1 MKCFVAA
8 LRRIQMADEYIFLVA
23 LSNSAIISTSVIQSV
38 ASIEPEKASDT
49 YFIKPPG
56 FRPNSLFVGREN
68 ELAEMHKML
77 FDKKRRAEGT
87 SAVLLQCLP
96 GGGKSCLAR
105 QYVYTHFD
113 DFPGGIFWVR
123 AKSQEQ
129 LAAGFWDIARKV
141 ALKPSAND
149 ADSALPKDPEQ
160 FITVV
165 TEWFGANHDWLLV
178 LDGIQFDHS
187 ESLRRFIPDSKN
199 TSLIYTS
206 TERGVGGDHHFM
218 NPQVIRIPLLS
229 AREAQQLL
237 LLELDRTSPTTD
249 DLKNSMELV
258 QRMGFLPLV
267 IHAMA
272 QRLKATG
279 EPLAKFTRT
288 YASGPKLRDLD
299 TYKFIVEQ
307 IRVAGAFEALN
318 LINILC
324 FFNQYIPVEMIS
336 LGLKALDV
344 PTKVYERAT
353 GRALNNTIKV
363 LNRFALIDR
372 NIQEPVRSSQS
383 SKGSRESLTDDVDVI
398 KLHSVVQDFFIDSLR
413 ADAELPQWL
422 QRAVILFRASYEKAN
437 ARICTKT
444 NAGLV
449 SDYRSYEI
457 HGQRLLDHLLRNEKK
472 NLALRRVRESLEPCL
487 QALKDEIERRTQ
499 ESSYD
504 IVHGRSEAYQTS
516 IFDRTSSSSDTGPE
530 SPGTQGKVN
539 AYTWESEDYRGP
551 YESPVSL
558 TNDGLLSHIQND
570 TGLDFLPPPRI
581 EDPGYD
587 SDREEA
593 GSMTVRPSQRT
604 PRPEDLAGFGDW
616 EVIRGKRERDKPA
629 PLDLHRTVKVM
640 ERNRYHDSAGAWR
653 AVNPAA
659 ADPRVNHDTAQAFI
673 PTPTIKIPSRGRTS
687 GHSQAEVVLR
697 QISRNSPP
705 PIRGGGN
712 IIVQDRQRSPQP
724 QRAFTDYL
732 TAGSSIYAPAAVGDT
747 RSTATT
753 PLSVT
758 HNRSTSGSSLRVRP
772 ATPAMNSLQRFPH
785 SLDESMSPT
794 SSRIR
799 ERQSPGLS
807 YQQPYPSPETYLGQM
822 GEQEDSEAMSSKIS
836 SRIYPRRMGSPPVD
850 FYNDGSIPPK
860 RGLATVYTDWH
871 SSSLPY
877 PDRSPYMLTP
887 NSEAMHRSDDRSN
900 DLRIFE
906 RDASTYLESGYT
918 SQPMSRDPSGES
930 AQGARRPSLA
940 ESEPAPQMPGFSPR
954 IPTSY
959 QMYENM
965 RERGSDGLMRKSP
978 RLDIA
983 RARDIERIDE
993 WSNGPKP
1000 YKKEK
1005 YVHSTISNNS
1015 PLPLTNFSVPPL
1027 PPRPN
1032 FNPTAPIFLPRT
1044 QSQPPG
1050 PSRQMPPSPLSAPR
1064 TSPPYPEYLQQASSR
1079 PMSPSSS
1086 SGGVRIG
1093 RRMIGFGDF
1102 PDPVD
1107 LDLARQRVERQR
1119 SELSER
1125 RFREESPRAGEIS
1138 RSVENARAGN
1148 NERRNRE
1155 RPRFVR
1161 IEPDSNGTIP
1171 PQARTVSDCE
1181 IFERDTTA
1189 EGRRRGLSSPER
1201 AVGLGFVRGDE
1212 V

>member
-1 MKCFVAA
+1 M
-8 LRRIQMADEYIFLVA
+8 
-23 LSNSAIISTSVIQSV
+23 STSMIQSI
-38 ASIEPEKASDT
+38 ASSEPEKTSDT

-68 ELAEMHKML
+68 ELAEMHRML

-141 ALKPSAND
+141 ALKPSANE
-149 ADSALPKDPEQ
+149 ADSTLPKDPQQ
-160 FITVV
+160 FISVV

-178 LDGIQFDHS
+178 FDGIQFDHS

-237 LLELDRTSPTTD
+237 LLELDRQNPTTD

-267 IHAMA
+267 IHAVA

-279 EPLAKFTRT
+279 EPLAKFSRI

-344 PTKVYERAT
+344 PTKAHERAT

-363 LNRFALIDR
+363 LNRFALVDR
-372 NIQEPVRSSQS
+372 NAQEPIRSSQS

-422 QRAVILFRASYEKAN
+422 QRAVVLFQASYEKAN
-437 ARICTKT
+437 ACICSKT

-457 HGQRLLDHLLRNEKK
+457 HGRRLLEHLLRNEKK
-472 NLALRRVRESLEPCL
+472 NPALRRVRENLEPCL
-487 QALKDEIERRTQ
+487 QTLKEEIERRTR

-504 IVHGRSEAYQTS
+504 IVHGRPEAYQTS

-530 SPGTQGKVN
+530 SPGTQEKVH
-539 AYTWESEDYRGP
+539 AYTWENEDYRGP

-558 TNDGLLSHIQND
+558 THDNEHVQNGKGLE
-570 TGLDFLPPPRI
+570 FMPPPRI

-587 SDREEA
+587 SDRDEA
-593 GSMTVRPSQRT
+593 GSMTARPSQRT
-604 PRPEDLAGFGDW
+604 PRPEDPAGFENWRIVSG
-616 EVIRGKRERDKPA
+616 RRERDRPT
-629 PLDLHRTVKVM
+629 PLELHRTVKVM
-640 ERNRYHDSAGAWR
+640 EKNRYHDSAGAWR

-659 ADPRVNHDTAQAFI
+659 ADPRVNHENAKAII

-697 QISRNSPP
+697 QISKNSPP

-712 IIVQDRQRSPQP
+712 IVVQDRQRSPQP
-724 QRAFTDYL
+724 RRAFTDYL
-732 TAGSSIYAPAAVGDT
+732 TAGDAIYAPAEVGDS
-747 RSTATT
+747 RSVATT

-758 HNRSTSGSSLRVRP
+758 RNRSTSGSSLRARP
-772 ATPAMNSLQRFPH
+772 ATPAMNSLQRFPN

-794 SSRIR
+794 SRQIR
-799 ERQSPGLS
+799 ERQSPSLG
-807 YQQPYPSPETYLGQM
+807 YRQPYPSSETDLFQLG
-822 GEQEDSEAMSSKIS
+822 GRDGAEENSTKKGAPV
-836 SRIYPRRMGSPPVD
+836 YPRQMGSPPID
-850 FYNDGSIPPK
+850 YYSGGSSPRK
-860 RGLATVYTDWH
+860 RGLPHDYTDWH
-871 SSSLPY
+871 PGHGGSLPY
-877 PDRSPYMLTP
+877 PDKSPYMLTP
-887 NSEAMHRSDDRSN
+887 NSEPMHRSYECDN
-900 DLRIFE
+900 NLRIFE
-906 RDASTYLESGYT
+906 RAANTYLESGYT
-918 SQPMSRDPSGES
+918 SEPMSRDPSGES
-930 AQGARRPSLA
+930 GRCARQPSLA
-940 ESEPAPQMPGFSPR
+940 ESEPAPEMPDFSPHL
-954 IPTSY
+954 PTSY

-965 RERGSDGLMRKSP
+965 RERSNDGPMRKSP
-978 RLDIA
+978 RLDFA
-983 RARDIERIDE
+983 RARNIEKIDG
-993 WSNGPKP
+993 WSGPPGP
-1000 YKKEK
+1000 YRREK
-1005 YVHSTISNNS
+1005 YVHPTICSHS
-1015 PLPLTNFSVPPL
+1015 PHH
-1027 PPRPN
+1027 
-1032 FNPTAPIFLPRT
+1032 
-1044 QSQPPG
+1044 
-1050 PSRQMPPSPLSAPR
+1050 
-1064 TSPPYPEYLQQASSR
+1064 
-1079 PMSPSSS
+1079 
-1086 SGGVRIG
+1086 
-1093 RRMIGFGDF
+1093 
-1102 PDPVD
+1102 
-1107 LDLARQRVERQR
+1107 
-1119 SELSER
+1119 
-1125 RFREESPRAGEIS
+1125 
-1138 RSVENARAGN
+1138 
-1148 NERRNRE
+1148 
-1155 RPRFVR
+1155 
-1161 IEPDSNGTIP
+1161 
-1171 PQARTVSDCE
+1171 
-1181 IFERDTTA
+1181 
-1189 EGRRRGLSSPER
+1189 
-1201 AVGLGFVRGDE
+1201 
-1212 V
+1212 